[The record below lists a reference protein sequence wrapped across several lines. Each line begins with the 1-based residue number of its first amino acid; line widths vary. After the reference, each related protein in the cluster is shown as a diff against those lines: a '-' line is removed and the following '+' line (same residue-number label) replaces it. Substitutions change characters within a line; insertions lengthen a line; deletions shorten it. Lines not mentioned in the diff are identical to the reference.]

1 MLHSI
6 TSRETEVN
14 CRYFLCDGGLLSVGS
29 QTKARFLFADT
40 DLFCYECDKTF
51 KAVSSYRRHM
61 RDYHGDSN
69 SQVVLHLKENPT
81 ADKLVI
87 SSYGSDKLE

>member
-6 TSRETEVN
+6 TSKEIEVN
-14 CRYFLCDGGLLSVGS
+14 CRCFLCDGGLRSEGS
-29 QTKARFLFADT
+29 QTKAKFLFADT

-69 SQVVLHLKENPT
+69 TQVVLHLKENPT
-81 ADKLVI
+81 ASVFLFVT
-87 SSYGSDKLE
+87 

>member
-6 TSRETEVN
+6 TSKETEVN
-14 CRYFLCDGGLLSVGS
+14 CDGRLRSVGS

-69 SQVVLHLKENPT
+69 SQVVLHLKENST
-81 ADKLVI
+81 ADKLV
-87 SSYGSDKLE
+87 

>member
-1 MLHSI
+1 MLRFI
-6 TSRETEVN
+6 TSREIEVD
-14 CRYFLCDGGLLSVGS
+14 FVSDGRRGLVGKTM
-29 QTKARFLFADT
+29 QGFLFAD

-69 SQVVLHLKENPT
+69 TQVVLKCTNNKRKPS
-81 ADKLVI
+81 KPFCI
-87 SSYGSDKLE
+87 SAPVRVL

>member
-6 TSRETEVN
+6 TSIETEVN
-14 CRYFLCDGGLLSVGS
+14 CRDFLCDGGLRCVGS
-29 QTKARFLFADT
+29 KTKSKFLFADT

-69 SQVVLHLKENPT
+69 TQVVKF
-81 ADKLVI
+81 I
-87 SSYGSDKLE
+87 